1 MGATYYGGLPDKLA
15 PTRDMVAVDTL
26 SLPGASIIIYN
37 NWPRVP
43 TGTPAFIIRYCQ
55 IEARPLSSP
64 HPSTFP
70 PTARAAWV
78 LGGTVGR
85 SVPTPIT
92 SPGGCGADPGPRR
105 RAGILRSM
113 RLPASS
119 GRQRACAL
127 EGGRVGGGRPAV
139 PIGFCIM
146 SCV

>member
-70 PTARAAWV
+70 PTARAAS
-78 LGGTVGR
+78 R

-92 SPGGCGADPGPRR
+92 SPGGCDADPRPRR

-146 SCV
+146 SSV